1 MFNTLVRYVSLCI
14 AMLLVA
20 GAASAQGTYPSHP
33 IRMIIPFAA
42 GSGSDIV
49 GRVLAQI
56 LSTQM
61 GVAVVPETREGAGGV
76 IGATVV
82 AKAPPDGYTLLSA
95 ATPMTVAP
103 YMMRTLPYDPA
114 KDFTAVARI
123 AVIPMVLV
131 VSASSPYKTFDD
143 LLTQIRSNPG
153 KVNYATGGKGSPS
166 HLEVELIKQIYGLRI
181 QDIPYKS
188 FGQGL
193 TDTIGGR
200 MDFAM
205 TSLPLAQGNIMGGNL
220 RALAIGTANR
230 LPALPQVPTLAE
242 ALNKSGYEA
251 LVWYGLLAPAGT
263 PPEIV
268 SRLNDE
274 IQKALAIPANRERI
288 EKVGGQVSTVYGA
301 KFGAQLKSES
311 ENWSRIVKELNL
323 TSE

>member
-1 MFNTLVRYVSLCI
+1 MFNNLIRYGVCI
-14 AMLLVA
+14 AMMAVA
-20 GAASAQGTYPSHP
+20 GAASAQGAYPSRP
-33 IRMIIPFAA
+33 IKIIIPFAG

-49 GRVLAQI
+49 GRVLAEI
-56 LSTQM
+56 LSTQL

-76 IGATVV
+76 IGATAV
-82 AKAPPDGYTLLSA
+82 AKAAPDGYTLLSA

-143 LLTQIRSNPG
+143 LLTRIRSNPG

-166 HLEVELIKQIYGLRI
+166 HLEVELIKQLYGVQI

-193 TDTIGGR
+193 TDTISGR

-205 TSLPLAQGNIMGGNL
+205 TSLPLAQGNIQGGNL
-220 RALAIGTANR
+220 RALAIGTPNR

-251 LVWYGLLAPAGT
+251 MVWYGLLAPAGT
-263 PPEIV
+263 PTEIV
-268 SRLNDE
+268 TRLNEE
-274 IQKALAIPANRERI
+274 IQKALAIPTNRARI
-288 EKVGGQVSTVYGA
+288 EQVGGQVSTVYGA
-301 KFGAQLKSES
+301 QFGIQLRNES
-311 ENWSRIVKELNL
+311 ENWSRIVRELKL
-323 TSE
+323 SSE

>member
-1 MFNTLVRYVSLCI
+1 MLSKLVRCAGLCLATMI
-14 AMLLVA
+14 VV
-20 GAASAQGTYPSHP
+20 GATSAQSTYPSRP
-33 IRMIIPFAA
+33 IKIIIPFAG

-49 GRVLAQI
+49 GRVLAEI

-61 GVAVVPETREGAGGV
+61 GVPVVPETREGAGGV
-76 IGATVV
+76 IGATAV

-103 YMMRTLPYDPA
+103 HMMRTLPYDPA

-131 VSASSPYKTFDD
+131 VSANSHYKTFDD
-143 LLTQIRSNPG
+143 LLSQIRSNPG
-153 KVNYATGGKGSPS
+153 KVSYATGGKGSPS
-166 HLEVELIKQIYGLRI
+166 HLEVELIKKLHGLEI
-181 QDIPYKS
+181 LDIPYKS

-193 TDTIGGR
+193 TDTISGR

-205 TSLPLAQGNIMGGNL
+205 TSLPLAQGNIQGGNL
-220 RALAIGTANR
+220 RALAIGTPTR

-242 ALNKSGYEA
+242 ALNKPGYEA

-268 SRLNDE
+268 TRLNEE
-274 IQKALAIPANRERI
+274 IQKALAIPANRARI

-301 KFGAQLKSES
+301 QFGIQLRTES
-311 ENWSRIVKELNL
+311 DNWSRIVKELNL